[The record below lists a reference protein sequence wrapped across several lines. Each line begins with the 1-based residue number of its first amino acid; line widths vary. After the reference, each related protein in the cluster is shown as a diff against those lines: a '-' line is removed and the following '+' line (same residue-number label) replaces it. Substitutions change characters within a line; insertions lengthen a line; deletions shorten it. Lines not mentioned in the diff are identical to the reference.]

1 MDNDALMKATVD
13 LSEDRFRQAVA
24 IRDWLL
30 GDARQISDPNIILEG
45 LCLKLRDAGVP
56 VDRGISAVEFRHS
69 ERAANARVWER
80 GKGAKEHIYS
90 HAEGMA
96 SAHRR
101 PLAVAHEKGEWVSLW
116 LPDLKDEEFYMV
128 GDLKA
133 EGYVHHLS
141 IPVPMLD
148 GMRNGFTFAT
158 KSPTGFSADDVAVL
172 RVIHPTLGGLMEILA
187 LQRILREV
195 LRMYVGEEPH
205 RRILSGDVRRGEVL
219 RINAAILFA
228 DMRSYTRLTSTMGLE
243 DATDLVNQYYDCVVP
258 AVESRGG
265 EILKFIGDGILAIFR
280 APEGR
285 AAEACWR
292 AYAAATAAL
301 TAVDERNAA
310 PPGGVPF
317 DVGIALHLGE
327 VAYGNVGSGARLDYT
342 VIGRDVNLGARI
354 ADLCGRLERQLL
366 VSGEFAAQLRGIA
379 LDSLGSHKLKGLADP
394 EEVLAPSS

>member
-1 MDNDALMKATVD
+1 MVVLTKTTAKLP
-13 LSEDRFRQAVA
+13 EDRFRQAVA

-45 LCLKLRDAGVP
+45 LCLKLRDAGVA
-56 VDRGISAVEFRHS
+56 VDRGVSAVELRHS
-69 ERAANARVWER
+69 EQAANARVWER
-80 GKGAKEHIYS
+80 GKGAKEHLYS

-101 PLAVAHEKGEWVSLW
+101 PLAVAHERGEWLSLW
-116 LPDLKDEEFYMV
+116 LPDLTDEEYYMV

-133 EGYVHHLS
+133 AGYVHHLS
-141 IPVPMLD
+141 IPVEMLN

-158 KSPTGFSADDVAVL
+158 KRPTGFSAEDVAVL
-172 RVIHPTLGGLMEILA
+172 RVVYPTLAGLMEILA
-187 LQRILREV
+187 LHRILREV

-219 RINAAILFA
+219 RIKAAIVFA
-228 DMRSYTRLTSTMGLE
+228 DMRSYTQLTSAMALE

-265 EILKFIGDGILAIFR
+265 EVLKFIGDGILAIFR
-280 APEGR
+280 APEGH

-292 AYAAATAAL
+292 AYATATAAL

-317 DVGIALHLGE
+317 EVGIALHLGE

-342 VIGRDVNLGARI
+342 VIGRDVNLGARV
-354 ADLCGRLERQLL
+354 ADLCGPLERRLL
-366 VSGEFAAQLRGIA
+366 VTAEFAAQLRGIA
-379 LDSLGSHKLKGLADP
+379 LDSLGAHPLKGLPEP
-394 EEVLAPSS
+394 EEVLTPSG

>member
-1 MDNDALMKATVD
+1 MATLKEQPVD
-13 LSEDRFRQAVA
+13 LPEERFRQAVA

-45 LCLKLRDAGVP
+45 LCLKLRDAGVA
-56 VDRGISAVEFRHS
+56 VDRGISAVELRHS
-69 ERAANARVWER
+69 EQAANARVWER
-80 GKGAKEHIYS
+80 GKGAKEHLYS
-90 HAEGMA
+90 HQEGMA

-101 PLAVAHEKGEWVSLW
+101 PLAIAHERGEWLSLW
-116 LPDLKDEEFYMV
+116 LPDLADDDYYMA

-133 EGYVHHLS
+133 AGYVHHLS
-141 IPVPMLD
+141 LPVSMMN

-158 KSPTGFSADDVAVL
+158 KEPSGFSAEDIAVL
-172 RVIHPTLGGLMEILA
+172 RVVYPTLGGLMEILA

-219 RINAAILFA
+219 RINAAIVFA

-243 DATDLVNQYYDCVVP
+243 EATDLVNQYYDCVVP

-265 EILKFIGDGILAIFR
+265 EVLKFIGDGILAIFR

-292 AYAAATAAL
+292 AYGAATAAL
-301 TAVDERNAA
+301 AVVEERNGA

-327 VAYGNVGSGARLDYT
+327 VAYGNVGSGDRLDYT

-354 ADLCGRLERQLL
+354 ADLCGSLERPLL
-366 VSGEFAAQLRGIA
+366 VSSTFAAQLRGIELA
-379 LDSLGSHKLKGLADP
+379 SLGRHSLKGLTDP
-394 EEVLAPSS
+394 EEVLVPIG